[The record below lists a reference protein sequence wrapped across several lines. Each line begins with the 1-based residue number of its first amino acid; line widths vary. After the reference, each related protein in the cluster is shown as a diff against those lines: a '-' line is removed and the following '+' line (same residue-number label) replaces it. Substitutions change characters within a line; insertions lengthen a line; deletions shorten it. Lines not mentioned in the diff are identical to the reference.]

1 MRQRGSRCQP
11 YSRVSTVVAEHI
23 DTLAKQALSGDEDAW
38 TKLHGLITPRLWG
51 FFRSKS
57 QTESQV
63 EDSVQETW
71 ARFLKG
77 RKHYDCDREFEPY
90 IFTIAFRVWI
100 DSGKGAPPTYQ
111 LPEDK
116 PDDAPLP
123 ADVVFAAERAE
134 QLHRCLE
141 LLKPDERTILRQRFW
156 QQMTNSSI
164 AGTMGLEESQVKN
177 KGYKAIKKL
186 ATCMQLLDDAL
197 ANSSWNRQY

>member
-123 ADVVFAAERAE
+123 ADVVFAAERCVQSLLE
-134 QLHRCLE
+134 QGWRRLESHRQDRVLVEPASYRECSQPSVFLR
-141 LLKPDERTILRQRFW
+141 ER
-156 QQMTNSSI
+156 
-164 AGTMGLEESQVKN
+164 
-177 KGYKAIKKL
+177 KL
-186 ATCMQLLDDAL
+186 PEF
-197 ANSSWNRQY
+197 